1 MRPDAFGPPRA
12 RLLAGLVALVV
23 LGVGSNGKR
32 RQERIHRQ
40 EPAARAQVR
49 DRSVARREFRSATDQ
64 LEPERKI
71 EILLDERDDT
81 EADESAAPP
90 APPASPDARENG
102 R

>member
-1 MRPDAFGPPRA
+1 MTPQGW
-12 RLLAGLVALVV
+12 LLAGLVALVLLV
-23 LGVGSNGKR
+23 LLEGK
-32 RQERIHRQ
+32 RQERIHGK
-40 EPAARAQVR
+40 
-49 DRSVARREFRSATDQ
+49 SRRRGLMRTGLLELQKQ

-90 APPASPDARENG
+90 APPASPRRRQAPATPARHG